1 MSEWRRRERLVD
13 EMRLAEGL
21 KVGILVRK
29 FFEVVI
35 EFDSAPDISLGGGQ
49 IPPLGSVA
57 TEVKLDEG
65 IFGMKVG
72 GIGKNF

>member
-1 MSEWRRRERLVD
+1 
-13 EMRLAEGL
+13 MRLAEGL
-21 KVGILVRK
+21 KVGILVGK

-49 IPPLGSVA
+49 ISPLSSVA

-65 IFGMKVG
+65 IFGMEVG